1 MELLVDHGLLIAT
14 DSNCRICNI
23 HLNGDHLRHDLKVS
37 RVFSKNICS
46 LSEKEASLLLSE
58 LLDGIRNFRKK
69 SCLNFDDESYLN
81 DEDYEVW
88 TGWTKAQFNTFLLHN
103 LHH

>member
-46 LSEKEASLLLSE
+46 LSENETSLLLSE

-69 SCLNFDDESYLN
+69 SCLNFDDESYLT